1 MAQDRAPV
9 VTAPATASVAPGTLV
24 TITVFASD
32 PDGDAI
38 TSFTAAPLPAGA
50 TFSANATN
58 TAGTFQ
64 WTPPSCGSTA
74 TVTFTASNALSG
86 SASTVISAYCTDRA
100 PTVTAP
106 ATQNTCENRL
116 LQFTVGAA
124 DPDGDAIASLT
135 AAGTV
140 ITAGATFT
148 VGAGN
153 TSGTLSWTPTFTQ
166 AGAYGVTFT
175 AQNAL
180 TGSAST
186 TITVGNACDRAPVV
200 TAPATATF
208 CIGQPGSFIV
218 TAADPDGEAITSLMA
233 SGTAITA
240 GATFTAGAGN
250 TSGTLSW
257 TPAAGGSFN
266 ATFTASNTLTG
277 SASTSIVVPVGGAS
291 PVVSAPQT
299 VSGPE
304 GSPIVFTVT
313 ASDPDGPS
321 VASLTASGTAIAAG
335 ATFTASPSGC
345 CGFSGT
351 FDWTPDFT
359 QAGTYSVTFTATN
372 TSCPGSASTGI
383 TVTDCTRTPAIS
395 APSHVAA
402 AVNDPVSFTVGA
414 ATCGGEGLTLDATG
428 LPPGA
433 SFSASA
439 DHRTGTFTWTPGS
452 DQSGTWPVTFVAT
465 VDAGTLSGSAT
476 TVIDVAAPFEARA
489 FTSNSNKTI
498 RLSSSKAAWCVSI
511 EPIGG
516 SFDVDD
522 VAAASVVL
530 ISPGTGSVSQISAH
544 VGKSVAVGDA
554 DKNDIE
560 DVSVCFQKEDL
571 RLLFSNVNGRTTLD
585 VTLAGDL
592 TSGGEFHAMLSIEVI
607 GSGGSLAASVTPN
620 PLNPSG
626 VLSFVSTRAGAA
638 SVRVFDHTGRLVRTL
653 SEGTL
658 PAGRHEVRIDGRDQG
673 GRPLATG
680 IYFYR
685 VELAEG
691 AATGRFTILK

>member
-1 MAQDRAPV
+1 MKRLLVLTAFTCLCCVPTLAMAQDRAPV
-9 VTAPATASVAPGTLV
+9 
-24 TITVFASD
+24 
-32 PDGDAI
+32 
-38 TSFTAAPLPAGA
+38 
-50 TFSANATN
+50 
-58 TAGTFQ
+58 
-64 WTPPSCGSTA
+64 
-74 TVTFTASNALSG
+74 
-86 SASTVISAYCTDRA
+86 
-100 PTVTAP
+100 VTAP

-116 LQFTVGAA
+116 LQFTVGAT

-180 TGSAST
+180 TGTAST

-200 TAPATATF
+200 VAPVTATF
-208 CIGQPGSFIV
+208 CIGQPGSFTV

-291 PVVSAPQT
+291 PFVSAPPA

-359 QAGTYSVTFTATN
+359 QAGMYSVTFTATN
-372 TSCPGSASTGI
+372 TSCPGSATTNI
-383 TVTDCTRTPAIS
+383 TVTG
-395 APSHVAA
+395 
-402 AVNDPVSFTVGA
+402 SF
-414 ATCGGEGLTLDATG
+414 D
-428 LPPGA
+428 
-433 SFSASA
+433 
-439 DHRTGTFTWTPGS
+439 
-452 DQSGTWPVTFVAT
+452 
-465 VDAGTLSGSAT
+465 
-476 TVIDVAAPFEARA
+476 ARA
-489 FTSNSNKTI
+489 FTSNSNRTI
-498 RLSSSKAAWCVSI
+498 RLSGGKATWCASV
-511 EPIGG
+511 EPVNA

-522 VAAASVVL
+522 VNASSVVL
-530 ISPGTGSVSQISAH
+530 RSPGTGSVPEIPAYI
-544 VGKSVAVGDA
+544 GKFVAVGDA

-560 DVSVCFQKEDL
+560 DVSLCFRKEDL
-571 RLLFSNVNGRTTLD
+571 RLLFSNVQGKTTLN
-585 VTLAGDL
+585 VTIAGNL
-592 TSGGEFHAMLSIEVI
+592 ISGGEFSATLSVEVI
-607 GSGGSLAASVTPN
+607 GSGGSPAASVTPN